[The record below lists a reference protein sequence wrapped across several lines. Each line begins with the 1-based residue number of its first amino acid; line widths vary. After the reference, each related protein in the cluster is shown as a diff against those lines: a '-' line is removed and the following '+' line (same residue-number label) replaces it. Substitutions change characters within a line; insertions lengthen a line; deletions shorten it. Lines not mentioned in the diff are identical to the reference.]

1 MNERTDRDAPHS
13 ASEAVSAPERS
24 ATARPSWQRPR
35 FTLIP
40 LDCEISAY
48 APDGEDP
55 LF

>member
-1 MNERTDRDAPHS
+1 MTERSDRNAPHN
-13 ASEAVSAPERS
+13 ANEAASAPERS
-24 ATARPSWQRPR
+24 DAARPSWQRPR
-35 FTLIP
+35 FTQIP

>member
-1 MNERTDRDAPHS
+1 MTDRTDHNAAHVAIDAM
-13 ASEAVSAPERS
+13 AAPERS
-24 ATARPSWQRPR
+24 EADRPSWQRPR